1 MKTHLTQKKILRSSI
16 LRRLGAVLAAA
27 VFFGGVVL
35 VQAQDIEPELY
46 KSLKYRHIGPKG
58 NRVVAVAGVPGD
70 PNTIYTGSATGGV
83 FKTTDGGV
91 HWFPIF
97 DDFEVQSVGAVAV
110 ADSDPNIVWVGTG
123 EAFIRG
129 HISIGNGVYKSTDAG
144 KTWSHMGLELT
155 GRIPRVI
162 IDPVNPDIV
171 YVAAMGH
178 CYGPQQ
184 ERGVYRTTDGGSTW
198 ERVLFVDENTGAGDL
213 VMDPNNPRLLFAGM
227 WQLVIY
233 GWGRESGG
241 QGSGLYM
248 SRDGGTSWTHLT
260 GHGLPEPPL
269 GKIGLAIAPSNS
281 NRIYALIET
290 ADKGVLWRSENGG
303 EDWALI
309 SSDETL
315 NRRPHYYSR
324 MAVLPDNPN
333 EVYFLTQ
340 LELHMS
346 IDGGVT
352 SKDVLAVWPDNHDMW
367 IDPQNPNRLI
377 VANDRYVNI
386 STNRGETWMR
396 ASLPNAQM
404 YHVSVDNRIPYW
416 VYGNRQDGPAHGAP
430 SNTLNGKYILPAD
443 WQWVGGSESGFTY
456 ADPADPN
463 MVWTTGQAGF
473 LQHLDLR
480 TGLARNVNPWPVGM
494 FVWPIANLKYRFQ
507 WTFPIALSPHDPHRL
522 YAGSQHVHVTEDSG
536 QTWKVISPDLTT
548 NDKSKQQSSGGL
560 TPDNTSVEF
569 YCVLFAIAESPVDR
583 NVIWAGSNDGLVH
596 VTRDRG
602 GRWENVTKAIP
613 NLPPWGTVSKIEPS
627 RYDAGTAYIVV
638 DLHQVN
644 DRNPYV
650 YKTSDYGKTWKSIV
664 KGIPRNMFSYAHC
677 IAEDPVR
684 RGMLY
689 LGTENSIYISFDDG
703 EHWQLFQNNVPHART
718 SWIVVQEHFNDL
730 VISTY
735 GRGFWICDDITPLQ
749 RLDQKVLASSVHLF
763 TPRQAYRFLTRPT
776 LPIYMGEEFDPP
788 SALGHNPPYGASI
801 NYYLGTVPEGDV
813 QIEIL
818 DLAGET
824 IRKLK
829 GTKEEGINR
838 IWWDLKYESIELPRL
853 RTSPAGHPEI
863 GLNAEGWRRFPI
875 GPESGTMAALVPPGN
890 YTVKLKVKE
899 DEWTQKLTVLKDPN
913 SLGSEEGI
921 RASTKV
927 VLDLRHQVKGMT
939 DMINRI
945 ESIRKQLADLM
956 ERLGEGFKALSTEA
970 EEIDGNLLAVE
981 SAFFDPRITGAADSF
996 YYPPQLYMKL
1006 QALAGD
1012 IAESDFPPTQAH
1024 LEVYQMYT
1032 KQVEEQR
1039 DKLEA
1044 ILSKEVAD
1052 LNTLLREAGIPHIST
1067 ELH

>member
-1 MKTHLTQKKILRSSI
+1 MLNKKSHFISITKRLVFVLVAIVLLGGILS
-16 LRRLGAVLAAA
+16 
-27 VFFGGVVL
+27 
-35 VQAQDIEPELY
+35 VQAQDIKPELY
-46 KSLKYRHIGPKG
+46 QSLKYRHIGPKG

-97 DDFEVQSVGAVAV
+97 DGFEVQSVGAVAV

-144 KTWSHMGLELT
+144 KTWFHMGLDLT
-155 GRIPRVI
+155 GRIGRVI
-162 IDPVNPDIV
+162 INPNNPDIV
-171 YVAAMGH
+171 YVSAMGH

-184 ERGVYRTTDGGSTW
+184 ERGVYRTIDAGKTW

-213 VMDPNNPRLLFAGM
+213 VMDPNNPRILFAGM
-227 WQLVIY
+227 WQLIIY

-241 QGSGLYM
+241 PGSGLYM
-248 SRDGGTSWTHLT
+248 SRDGGTTWKHLT
-260 GHGLPEPPL
+260 GHGLPEKPL
-269 GKIGLAIAPSNS
+269 GKIGLAVAPSNS
-281 NRIYALIET
+281 NRVYALIET

-303 EDWALI
+303 DDWALI

-340 LELHMS
+340 LEMHMS

-352 SKDVLAVWPDNHDMW
+352 SRDVLAVWPDNHDMW
-367 IDPQNPNRLI
+367 IDPLNPNRLI

-386 STNRGETWMR
+386 STNRGNTWMR

-416 VYGNRQDGPAHGAP
+416 VYGNRQDGPAHAAP
-430 SNTLNGKYILPAD
+430 SNTLNGEYILPAD

-473 LQHLDLR
+473 LQHFDLR
-480 TGLARNVNPWPVGM
+480 TGLARNVNPWPESG
-494 FVWPIANLKYRFQ
+494 WPIDKLKYRFQ
-507 WTFPIALSPHDPHRL
+507 WSFPIALSPHDPNRL
-522 YAGSQHVHVTEDSG
+522 YAGSQHVHVTEDKG
-536 QTWKVISPDLTT
+536 HTWKVISPDLTT
-548 NDKSKQQSSGGL
+548 NDKSKQQSSGGM

-569 YCVLFAIAESPVDR
+569 YCVLFAIAESPVDK

-602 GRWENVTKAIP
+602 GHWNNVTKAIP
-613 NLPPWGTVSKIEPS
+613 SLPPWGTVSKIEAS

-689 LGTENSIYISFDDG
+689 LGTENSIYISFDNG

-718 SWIVVQEHFNDL
+718 SWLVVQDHFNDL
-730 VISTY
+730 VLSTY

-749 RLDQKVLASSVHLF
+749 QLDEKVLASTAHLF
-763 TPRQAYRFLTRPT
+763 APRHAYRFLTRPT
-776 LPIYMGEEFDPP
+776 LPFYMGEVFDPP

-801 NYYLGTVPEGDV
+801 NYYLGSVPEGDIQV
-813 QIEIL
+813 EML
-818 DLAGET
+818 DSKGDI
-824 IRKLK
+824 IRTLK

-838 IWWDLKYESIELPRL
+838 IWWDLKYESTELPRL
-853 RTSPAGHPEI
+853 QTSPLGHPEI
-863 GLNAEGWRRFPI
+863 GLNAEGWRPFSAGGKMSP
-875 GPESGTMAALVPPGN
+875 LVPPGK
-890 YTVKLKVKE
+890 YMIKLKAGGAE
-899 DEWTQKLTVLKDPN
+899 FTQELTVFKDPN

-921 RASTKV
+921 HASTKV
-927 VLDLRHQVKGMT
+927 VLDIYAQVKGMT
-939 DMINRI
+939 KMINQI
-945 ESIRKQLADLM
+945 ESIRKQLSDLKAKLDSSL
-956 ERLGEGFKALSTEA
+956 ETLGTEA
-970 EEIDGNLLAVE
+970 EKIDNKLLAVE
-981 SAFFDPRITGAADSF
+981 SAFFDPHITGSADAF
-996 YYPPQLYMKL
+996 YFPPQLFSKL
-1006 QALAGD
+1006 LRLVGQ
-1012 IAESDFPPTQAH
+1012 IAESDFPPTQAQRA
-1024 LEVYQMYT
+1024 VYQMFT
-1032 KQVEEQR
+1032 EQINEQKK
-1039 DKLEA
+1039 KLNT
-1044 ILSKEVAD
+1044 ILSTD
-1052 LNTLLREAGIPHIST
+1052 LASFNSRLKAANIPHILT
-1067 ELH
+1067 EIP